1 MRLTRPTVLVR
12 YSHSFSREIAQ
23 ILADGRHTSAVVWS
37 SPDGR
42 TVVTH
47 TGSTYAAGLWLKN
60 NCPRT
65 NPQIAAAFYHLTV
78 PAAVSYTS
86 FKVTT
91 SGRSRGRAAR
101 AWVCS

>member
-12 YSHSFSREIAQ
+12 YSRSLGREIAQ

-47 TGSTYAAGLWLKN
+47 TGSTYTLVGVVLQVGLGN
-60 NCPRT
+60 RP
-65 NPQIAAAFYHLTV
+65 TV
-78 PAAVSYTS
+78 LALDGAPICWADV
-86 FKVTT
+86 VTH
-91 SGRSRGRAAR
+91 
-101 AWVCS
+101 VEVQPC